1 MKKVS
6 YTIKDYLIT
15 FGILLVAV
23 FFLVLSFT
31 GNANL
36 LVKLIL
42 LAFLLESLY
51 SAVDLLAWK
60 LAYDDHHF
68 VTRSLFQKETAVS
81 FDEVIS
87 ASITADTRSANM
99 MTIGRQNLMIYYR
112 NRRLCISMGMTNA
125 QDLARTIK
133 EYHAMR
139 G

>member
-31 GNANL
+31 GSANL

-51 SAVDLLAWK
+51 SAVDLLAWE

-68 VTRSLFQKETAVS
+68 VTRSLFQKETTVS

-87 ASITADTRSANM
+87 ASITADTRSVNM